1 MHLMSSMHYINLTC
15 SFLKADSSLEGPS
28 LEQNLLNR
36 LIASL
41 VNKNEVA
48 KTASAFLEANSG
60 VEACRELLKIWNW

>member
-1 MHLMSSMHYINLTC
+1 MISIPYINLT
-15 SFLKADSSLEGPS
+15 STFLKADSSFESQS
-28 LEQNLLNR
+28 LEQNLLDR

-60 VEACRELLKIWNW
+60 VEACRELLKMWNR